1 LVIALAVG
9 ALSLALQGCGGSNE
23 ATDREAVSTTTPVS
37 VTRTEPMRPPEQGQH
52 GPPFAVGMLRT
63 TLIDPTRPTA
73 ARGPT
78 PASDHRE
85 LPTTIRYPVA
95 GLPQSTET
103 PSAPSLPGSL
113 PVVVFAH
120 GFALADFTYPRLLHD
135 LASEGFVVAD
145 PEFPLSSAALPGP
158 AAQGDEVEQ
167 ARDLAF
173 VVDRLLDPAT
183 RPTPL
188 RQLRLSAPVA
198 VAGHSDGGIT
208 AIGLAANACCADA
221 RIGAAVILS
230 GALGQFPGSWFST
243 MSPPVLLIHG
253 DEDEVNPLAS
263 SIDIYDVAHPPKLFA
278 VVHGGNHIGAF
289 EDDARRPA
297 VVHLIAEFLRSYLLH
312 DTDAA
317 TRLHQ
322 AASVPG
328 VLELRAAN

>member
-1 LVIALAVG
+1 LVIVLAVG
-9 ALSLALQGCGGSNE
+9 ASSMVLHGCGSSNE
-23 ATDREAVSTTTPVS
+23 AADRQAVSTTPVS
-37 VTRTEPMRPPEQGQH
+37 VKRTAPVRLPEEGRH
-52 GPPFAVGMLRT
+52 GPPFAVGILRT
-63 TLIDPTRPTA
+63 TLIDPTRSTP

-103 PSAPSLPGSL
+103 SSTPSLPGSL
-113 PVVVFAH
+113 PVIVFAH

-183 RPTPL
+183 RRTPL
-188 RQLRLSAPVA
+188 RRLRLNAPVA

-221 RIGAAVILS
+221 RVGAAVILS
-230 GALGQFPGSWFST
+230 GALGRFPGSWFST
-243 MSPPVLLIHG
+243 TSPPVLLLHG
-253 DEDEVNPLAS
+253 DADEVNPLAS
-263 SIDIYDVAHPPKLFA
+263 SIGIYDVARPPKLFA

-297 VVHLIAEFLRSYLLH
+297 VVHLIAEFLRTYLLH
-312 DTDAA
+312 DADAEA
-317 TRLHQ
+317 RLHQ